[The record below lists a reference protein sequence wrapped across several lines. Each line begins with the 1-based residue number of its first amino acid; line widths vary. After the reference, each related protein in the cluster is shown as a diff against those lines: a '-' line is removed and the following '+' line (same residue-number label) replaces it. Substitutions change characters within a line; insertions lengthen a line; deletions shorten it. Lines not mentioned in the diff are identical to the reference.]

1 MKEKIKNFFSKGKAW
16 LMALW
21 VAILTG
27 LSQVTVSGAMVQ
39 LEQSDVSSIST
50 SIWQGFAWM
59 LNNTVS
65 LIWVIALVTFWWLT
79 IRFIGKKARGK

>member
-1 MKEKIKNFFSKGKAW
+1 
-16 LMALW
+16 
-21 VAILTG
+21 
-27 LSQVTVSGAMVQ
+27 MVQ

-65 LIWVIALVTFWWLT
+65 LIWVIALVTFGWLT
-79 IRFIGKKARGK
+79 IRFISKKARGK